1 MLDTSGVSSCTRV
14 LWGIC
19 QWIPSLMKPSIP
31 PGHLDVEPH
40 PTKDLLKSC
49 RAHAPWN
56 TSLPKTEFEYSKYF
70 PLSMCCFIRLYL
82 YTKHLKRMQSKLSYL
97 VDQQFPLVQIEEA
110 MKDFIIQV
118 DNRVCSERSLASGRS
133 LWEDSGE
140 ELECWSCT
148 SWVQILP
155 LPLSYS
161 LTLSKLLNLSA
172 YVSPSIEGGR
182 QQSYSWSVCITQN
195 ITSVLQMLAV
205 SLELLIK

>member
-1 MLDTSGVSSCTRV
+1 MGLRNARYFWSFIMHKSPLGDLSMNTVAHETQYS
-14 LWGIC
+14 
-19 QWIPSLMKPSIP
+19 
-31 PGHLDVEPH
+31 PGSPEPH

-140 ELECWSCT
+140 ELEC
-148 SWVQILP
+148 
-155 LPLSYS
+155 
-161 LTLSKLLNLSA
+161 
-172 YVSPSIEGGR
+172 
-182 QQSYSWSVCITQN
+182 
-195 ITSVLQMLAV
+195 
-205 SLELLIK
+205 